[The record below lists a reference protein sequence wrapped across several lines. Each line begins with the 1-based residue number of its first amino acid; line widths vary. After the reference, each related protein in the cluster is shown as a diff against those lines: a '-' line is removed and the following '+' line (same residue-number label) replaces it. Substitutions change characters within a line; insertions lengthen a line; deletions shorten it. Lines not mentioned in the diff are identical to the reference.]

1 MIATLDIH
9 LSKCKNI
16 FPENDKIF
24 NMYLRKR
31 ERENLKIAKDTPN
44 LCACNGEILGI
55 TQEGKVRDGRIVR
68 RCHGCQAV
76 STTALSRPCSY
87 SKPASPHDSG
97 V

>member
-1 MIATLDIH
+1 
-9 LSKCKNI
+9 
-16 FPENDKIF
+16 
-24 NMYLRKR
+24 MYLRKR
-31 ERENLKIAKDTPN
+31 EREKNLKIAKDTPN

-68 RCHGCQAV
+68 GCLHNFVAIKVQHACQAV